1 MERDGNYR
9 SVIENHEEKKK
20 KKKKKVGGIKTV
32 PFIFANEI
40 CDRFANVG
48 FHANLITYLT
58 QQLNLPIVMASNILT
73 NFSGTLSL
81 MLLTGAVVADSFAGR
96 YWTIVAG
103 GIIYEIGLLCMTATT
118 VLPNFRPPPCPT
130 QENCKQASDSQLA
143 ALYLSFLL
151 TSLGVGAIRPS
162 VITFAADQF
171 NLDKLKKMGGNWNF
185 FNWYNFG
192 SGISLLLGLTLVVY
206 VQDHVGWGWGLGIPC
221 IAFAISVVAFV
232 AGSKLYKKVKPGGSP
247 LIRLAQ
253 VIVAAVRNRNAVMPS
268 DTSLLYQN
276 KELDALI
283 SPSGKLLHTNHLR
296 WLDRAAIVT
305 DGDVS
310 RDSMQPNLWKI
321 STVHRVEELKTI
333 IRMLPIWIAA
343 IFLLAATSHSGSFTI
358 LQARTMDRH
367 MSSSFKIP
375 PASLTVFTILVML
388 AGIPI
393 YDRVFIPFMRRY
405 TGNPTGITTLQRIGV
420 GYGLNVISTAC
431 SALIE
436 TKRRNVAAHYG
447 LLDKPTE
454 VVPISVFWL
463 LPQFIIDGIGDVFW
477 SAGNLEFL
485 YDQAPE
491 GMRSTVLGLYWLVV
505 SAGNYLGT
513 FMVNLVHKYS
523 GDENWLPDRNLNR
536 GKLDHYY
543 WLVCILSA
551 FTFIYFVTCAWFYTY
566 KPLEDVEDSREEVEL
581 GTDKIDVD
589 ENERNHLTRIETTE
603 LTSRLS
609 NRIP

>member
-1 MERDGNYR
+1 MVQDNTMT
-9 SVIENHEEKKK
+9 ENGEEEQRETNTSNMKKK
-20 KKKKKVGGIKTV
+20 QLGGIKTI

-58 QQLNLPIVMASNILT
+58 QELNLPLVMASNILT

-96 YWTIVAG
+96 YQTIVAG
-103 GIIYEIGLLCMTATT
+103 GIIYEIGLLCMTATA
-118 VLPNFRPPPCPT
+118 VLPHFRPPPCPT
-130 QENCKQASDSQLA
+130 QENCKQASGPQLA

-171 NLDKLKKMGGNWNF
+171 NLNKLKKKGGKWNF

-206 VQDHVGWGWGLGIPC
+206 VQDHVGWGWGLGIPS
-221 IAFAISVVAFV
+221 IAFAFSVVAFV

-247 LIRLAQ
+247 LVRLGQ
-253 VIVAAVRNRNAVMPS
+253 VIVAAVRKRNAVLPNDS
-268 DTSLLYQN
+268 SLLYEN
-276 KELDALI
+276 KELDARL
-283 SPSGKLLHTNHLR
+283 SFNGRLLHTNQLR

-305 DGDVS
+305 DGDT
-310 RDSMQPNLWKI
+310 RDSTRPNLWKI

-333 IRMLPIWIAA
+333 IRMLPIWGAA
-343 IFLLAATSHSGSFTI
+343 ILLLAATSHSGSFTI

-367 MSSSFKIP
+367 MSPSFKIP

-388 AGIPI
+388 AGIPL
-393 YDRVFIPFMRRY
+393 YDRIFVPFARRY

-420 GYGLNVISTAC
+420 GYGLNVFSTAC

-436 TKRRNVAAHYG
+436 AKRRKVAAHYN
-447 LLDKPTE
+447 LLDKPTA

-463 LPQFIIDGIGDVFW
+463 LPQYIIDGIGDIFW

-491 GMRSTVLGLYWLVV
+491 SMRSTTLALYWLVV
-505 SAGNYLGT
+505 SVGNYLGT
-513 FMVNLVHKYS
+513 FMVTLVHKYS
-523 GDENWLPDRNLNR
+523 GNENWLPDRNLNR

-543 WLVCILSA
+543 WLVCALSA
-551 FTFIYFVTCAWFYTY
+551 ITFIYFVICAWFYTY
-566 KPLEDVEDSREEVEL
+566 KPLEDVPGSSSEEEVEL
-581 GTDKIDVD
+581 AAERIQPVPSDDVD
-589 ENERNHLTRIETTE
+589 ENGRKELARIE
-603 LTSRLS
+603 
-609 NRIP
+609 NN